1 MVKKTGR
8 RKKELR
14 EGADLVLSFDPAARK
29 EFLTGFRKRKL
40 ARKAK
45 AKEELNRQI
54 QTEKQRINREKR
66 EEVKQKNE
74 LLEKY
79 VDQFTQN
86 EDESEEEH
94 DNGETT
100 VVIKKTKVDGD
111 DINFEEIQAQSA
123 AALDGLKAKQRKK
136 NDFNR
141 QKLKALEAK
150 KHSLIDRNKAKKDP
164 KLRKH
169 VKPGSKPK
177 EGGKAEKGGK
187 NGGKKG
193 RK

>member
-1 MVKKTGR
+1 MGTFEKERSKMVKKTGR

-14 EGADLVLSFDPAARK
+14 EGADLVVTFDPAARK

-45 AKEELNRQI
+45 AKEEL
-54 QTEKQRINREKR
+54 NREKR

-177 EGGKAEKGGK
+177 DGGKVEKGGK
-187 NGGKKG
+187 KGGKKG